1 MTSTISASS
10 PQPSKTPTDVGAA
23 LGVRPRSAGLRAR
36 AAIALGAT
44 CAALLACALSA
55 GVALAAAPKVTET
68 FESTGTEQSFTVPAG
83 VTSLRV
89 RAIGEGGEDGTEV
102 FSEAPAAGG
111 LGGVVAGQLAVTP
124 GEVIYVEVAAPGFN
138 GGGGMSY
145 GGGRGGGASDVRTAS
160 LGAEG
165 TLESRVLVAAGGGG
179 GGGSWEEGRGG
190 AGGDA
195 GLFGGDGLFP
205 EGSSQGHSPGGA
217 AGSLGAGG
225 AGGNASSFEG
235 PWSGESGSLGY
246 GGLGGD
252 AWENPLTG
260 GGGGG
265 GGYFGGGGG
274 AGQRTEHFTPYGAGG
289 GGGGGSSY
297 IDEEVA
303 SPSFG
308 TASRATAPSV
318 TISYVTPATAT
329 PSTNAIAFPGTQ
341 PLSTVSAPQTVT
353 LTNAGGNP
361 LAISAET
368 FTASNPPLESDHP
381 EDFLID
387 SSSCLGPIAFETSCQ
402 LRVRFVPQGTGTRT
416 ATLQIAGDIG
426 AGPTE
431 IALTGTGGTLPQ
443 GEAGATGAA
452 GAAGTNGAPGATGST
467 GGTGPTGPVGPA
479 GPTGPTGEAGK
490 SGAAGPRGERGP
502 RGLSATYVCHPRR
515 RSNGRGSGCVVSV
528 PSASK
533 AAVTASL
540 RRGGVIYARGS
551 FSRPAAS
558 AGGLVLSA
566 ERKVPAG
573 RYTLVLVSPTG
584 AVSRQAV
591 TVR

>member
-1 MTSTISASS
+1 
-10 PQPSKTPTDVGAA
+10 V
-23 LGVRPRSAGLRAR
+23 
-36 AAIALGAT
+36 T

-55 GVALAAAPKVTET
+55 GAAFAAAPKVTET
-68 FESTGTEQSFTVPAG
+68 FESTGAEQSFTVPDG
-83 VTSLRV
+83 VTGVRV
-89 RAIGEGGEDGTEV
+89 RAIGEAGEDGTDF
-102 FSEAPAAGG
+102 FSEAPGSGG

-124 GEVIYVEVAAPGFN
+124 GEVLYVEVAAPYFN
-138 GGGGMSY
+138 GGGEQSF
-145 GGGRGGGASDVRTAS
+145 GGGRGGGASDVRTTS

-179 GGGSWEEGRGG
+179 GGGSWEAGQGG

-195 GLFGGDGLFP
+195 GLFGSDGVFP
-205 EGSSQGHSPGGA
+205 EGGSEGHSPGGA

-225 AGGNASSFEG
+225 KTCPFEG
-235 PWSGESGSLGY
+235 PWSGQDGSLGY
-246 GGLGGD
+246 GGYGGYGGD
-252 AWENPLTG
+252 ADGNPYTG

-274 AGQRTEHFTPYGAGG
+274 AGQCYEGFTPDGAGG

-297 IDEEVA
+297 IDEEAA

-308 TASRATAPSV
+308 TASRATSPSV
-318 TISYVTPATAT
+318 TISYVTPATAIA
-329 PSTNAIAFPGTQ
+329 STNAIVFAGTQ

-387 SSSCLGPIAFETSCQ
+387 SSSCLGAIAYEASCQ

-416 ATLQIAGDIG
+416 ATLQVAGNIG

-443 GEAGATGAA
+443 GETGATGAA
-452 GAAGTNGAPGATGST
+452 GAAGTNGALGAS
-467 GGTGPTGPVGPA
+467 GPTGPVGPA
-479 GPTGPTGEAGK
+479 GPTGPAGEAGK
-490 SGAAGPRGERGP
+490 SGAVGPRGERGP

-551 FSRPAAS
+551 FRRPAAS
-558 AGGLVLSA
+558 GGGLVLSA
-566 ERKVPAG
+566 NRKVPAG
-573 RYTLVLVSPTG
+573 RYTLVLVSPAG